1 VPQSHSQFDLM
12 GGGREKMKPRL
23 SLVAAAMFGAVAG
36 ATAVYLSMGHPVGG
50 AYAQA
55 LPTHP
60 APPDQEG
67 GVVVQLCD
75 GVTTTKVEG
84 LRAGQQMS
92 RAQALAVTGRLMA
105 EWQRKHPDQHWV
117 LAQAETG
124 TTSAATGSSGAGGT
138 QNIAGRSTGGAAQLK
153 SQQGDTYAS
162 FHDRDYMIWKAQTDA
177 FVDYGNQ
184 VFHSAKL
191 LGGTIGVSCDMCH
204 PNASNTHPETYPK
217 YQVQLQ
223 RVALLRDM
231 INWCIENPVKGKTLS
246 ANDPKLHA
254 LEAYILGDRRPSP
267 AIEAGHRV
275 LSLAR

>member
-1 VPQSHSQFDLM
+1 MRAQ
-12 GGGREKMKPRL
+12 L
-23 SLVAAAMFGAVAG
+23 SLVTAALFGAVAAG
-36 ATAVYLSMGHPVGG
+36 AAAYLSRGYSGHI

-55 LPTHP
+55 LPSHQVP
-60 APPDQEG
+60 SAKNG

-75 GVTTTKVEG
+75 GVTTTEVKG
-84 LRAGQQMS
+84 LKPGEQMS
-92 RAQALAVTGRLMA
+92 HAQAMDVSRKLMA
-105 EWQRKHPDQHWV
+105 EWQRKHPVRHWEM
-117 LAQAETG
+117 AQAE
-124 TTSAATGSSGAGGT
+124 SGGT
-138 QNIAGRSTGGAAQLK
+138 PAGSAPSSTSENTGGAGATGTSQLK

-177 FVDYGNQ
+177 FVDYGNK

-231 INWCIENPVKGKTLS
+231 IDWCIENPVKGKTLS
-246 ANDPKLHA
+246 ADDPKLRA
-254 LEAYILGDRRPSP
+254 LEAYILAQRNGV
-267 AIEAGHRV
+267 A
-275 LSLAR
+275 LAYGKH